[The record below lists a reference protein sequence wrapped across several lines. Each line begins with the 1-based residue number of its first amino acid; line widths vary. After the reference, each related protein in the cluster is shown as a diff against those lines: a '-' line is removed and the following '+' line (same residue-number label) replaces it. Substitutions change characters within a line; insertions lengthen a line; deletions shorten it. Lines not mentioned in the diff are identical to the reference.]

1 MQFRR
6 GREGRIEGLLERTR
20 RAPPALEASMAAL
33 MSKFVF
39 ASSPAPARACDG
51 FASGGVRA
59 VLRLEG
65 AAALAAAVALYAH
78 AGFSWPLFALL
89 LLAPDLAMLAYLI
102 GPKAG
107 AFVYNLAHTY
117 ALAPPLALAGF
128 FLDSSAASALGLIW
142 VAHIGL
148 DRMLGYGLNY
158 ESGFGDTHLGRFGK
172 GY

>member
-1 MQFRR
+1 
-6 GREGRIEGLLERTR
+6 
-20 RAPPALEASMAAL
+20 MAAL

-39 ASSPAPARACDG
+39 ANSPAPAAAAAG

-65 AAALAAAVALYAH
+65 AAAFAAAVALYAH

-89 LLAPDLAMLAYLI
+89 LLAPDLAMLAYFI
-102 GPKAG
+102 GPGAG

-117 ALAPPLALAGF
+117 ALALPLALAGF
-128 FLDSSAASALGLIW
+128 FLDSSLALTLALIW

-148 DRMLGYGLNY
+148 DRMLGYGLKY
-158 ESGFGDTHLGRFGK
+158 PSSFGDTHLGRIGR
-172 GY
+172 G